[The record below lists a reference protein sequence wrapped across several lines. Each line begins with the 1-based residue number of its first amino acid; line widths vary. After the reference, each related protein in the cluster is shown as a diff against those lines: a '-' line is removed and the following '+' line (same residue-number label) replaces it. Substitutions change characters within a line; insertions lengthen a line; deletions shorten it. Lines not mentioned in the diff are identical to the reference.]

1 MSILRIPSTNRI
13 LLMGIPDWLNNIS
26 SDDNEMGL
34 WLVASSYWLLY
45 GTKITYQEE
54 FWIFF
59 FRFVFQVVHSSLYR
73 NFVVTS
79 LNTFFFKML
88 TLSHSHFTFAK
99 FHVKDS
105 TGVSLEE
112 NHPPPAMCVCSY
124 FSFFFVSIQR
134 FYFLSPHRIKKKKRP
149 FWISLSTVQ
158 LNYSVAQSNKST
170 QFYGWWTNTIS
181 NTKKIVQ
188 KFGFESLLC
197 NQSGVIHI
205 ERRKRK
211 INNGI
216 VFR

>member
-112 NHPPPAMCVCSY
+112 NHPPPATCVCSY
-124 FSFFFVSIQR
+124 FSFFF
-134 FYFLSPHRIKKKKRP
+134 FYLSNVFIFYRRTESKKKNVHFEYHWARLS
-149 FWISLSTVQ
+149 WIIQLHNRTSQ
-158 LNYSVAQSNKST
+158 LNFTDGGLTQSRIQKKLFKSLDSKV
-170 QFYGWWTNTIS
+170 Y
-181 NTKKIVQ
+181 
-188 KFGFESLLC
+188 C
-197 NQSGVIHI
+197 A
-205 ERRKRK
+205 
-211 INNGI
+211 INPVWFTLNAEKEK
-216 VFR
+216 